1 MDIAT
6 KQRVRFQR
14 SLFSKEM
21 PFSPSFYQFMYVE
34 TSENERIN
42 SYFHKNIET
51 VTNILGK
58 SFYYLPVMLDS
69 FAQIVEYNNPGIDC
83 ARLEKSKPDAKWLQ
97 DFYREIISF
106 KIDKESKEPELPLNI
121 FETPLLMR
129 YEYITQE
136 GYLFTLF
143 PLQYNDDEQFQQL
156 LYAISREP
164 HVDSGIRYSTITEY
178 IPLND
183 PKDRA
188 DEESINVLAKEIQE
202 RMYKLRLLGVNDYV
216 IRKLIDLP
224 EATLSPLRI
233 TSDYRIFLPG
243 YNNMEIV
250 MPTLSKV
257 VYFFFLRHP
266 NGMRFKDMIDYRDEL
281 MEIYYRLSN
290 RYDNTKMEQS
300 IDELVDSTR
309 NSINEKCSR
318 IRSAFVSQ
326 FSDELAK
333 NYYIT
338 GYCAS
343 AKKITLDRNLV
354 IDEANI
360 LR

>member
-1 MDIAT
+1 MDTAQ

-14 SLFSKEM
+14 ATFSTEL
-21 PFSPSFYQFMYVE
+21 PFSPTFHRLMYVE
-34 TSENERIN
+34 TSENEKIN
-42 SYFHKNIET
+42 TYLHNNIET
-51 VTNILGK
+51 VTGLLGK
-58 SFYYLPVMLDS
+58 SFYYLPVMIDS
-69 FAQIVEYNNPGIDC
+69 FAQIVEYNKPGIDC
-83 ARLEKSKPDAKWLQ
+83 ARIEKVKPDAEWIQ
-97 DFYREIISF
+97 NFYREIISF
-106 KIDKESKEPELPLNI
+106 RIDERKIPSDPA
-121 FETPLLMR
+121 ETALLMR
-129 YEYITQE
+129 YEYTTPE
-136 GYLFTLF
+136 GHLFTLF
-143 PLQYNDDEQFQQL
+143 PLQYKDDEQFYQL

-164 HVDSGIRYSTITEY
+164 HVDSGIRHSSITEHL
-178 IPLND
+178 PLND

-188 DEESINVLAKEIQE
+188 DDESIDYLAEEIRVRIE
-202 RMYKLRLLGVNDYV
+202 KLRLMGVNGYV
-216 IRKLIDLP
+216 IRKLFDLP
-224 EATLSPLRI
+224 EVTLSPLRI
-233 TSDYRIFLPG
+233 TSDYRLFLPD
-243 YNNMEIV
+243 YNNMEII

-281 MEIYYRLSN
+281 MEIYFRLSN

-326 FSDELAK
+326 FSDDLAK

-338 GYCAS
+338 YGNGNVKLVS
-343 AKKITLDRNLV
+343 LDRSLL

-360 LR
+360 IK